1 MNADLVSIALAAAGL
16 VAALVRTPWQR
27 FRSTGF
33 QHVFL
38 GACVAVLFLWRIRV
52 GIIPTVPIHLL
63 CVTTLTL
70 MFGVPLAILTAA
82 ILTTAMCVMGLD
94 GWQSWGANILA
105 LGVVPI
111 SVTWLVLKAS
121 RRYLPPNPFIYIFVG
136 AFFGAAASMLASMAA
151 LSLLVL
157 GFEQVSPSQLQG
169 NYLSIMPLMMFPEA
183 FVNGLIVTGLVV
195 FKPTWIPSFD
205 DEVYLRS

>member
-1 MNADLVSIALAAAGL
+1 MNADLVLIALASAGL
-16 VAALVRTPWQR
+16 IAALMRTPWQR

-70 MFGVPLAILTAA
+70 MFGVPLAILAAA
-82 ILTTAMCVMGLD
+82 ILTTAMNVMGLD
-94 GWQSWGANILA
+94 GWQSWGANVIA

-111 SVTWLVLKAS
+111 LVTWLALKGS

-136 AFFGAAASMLASMAA
+136 AFFGAAAAMLASMAA

-157 GFEQVSPSQLQG
+157 GFEHVSVNQLQG
-169 NYLSIMPLMMFPEA
+169 SYLSILPLMMFPEA

>member
-1 MNADLVSIALAAAGL
+1 
-16 VAALVRTPWQR
+16 
-27 FRSTGF
+27 
-33 QHVFL
+33 
-38 GACVAVLFLWRIRV
+38 
-52 GIIPTVPIHLL
+52 
-63 CVTTLTL
+63 
-70 MFGVPLAILTAA
+70 
-82 ILTTAMCVMGLD
+82 MGLD
-94 GWQSWGANILA
+94 GWQSWGANVIA

-111 SVTWLVLKAS
+111 LVTWLALKGS

-136 AFFGAAASMLASMAA
+136 AFFGAAAAMLASMAA

-157 GFEQVSPSQLQG
+157 GFEHVSVNQLQG
-169 NYLSIMPLMMFPEA
+169 SYLPILPLMMFPEA